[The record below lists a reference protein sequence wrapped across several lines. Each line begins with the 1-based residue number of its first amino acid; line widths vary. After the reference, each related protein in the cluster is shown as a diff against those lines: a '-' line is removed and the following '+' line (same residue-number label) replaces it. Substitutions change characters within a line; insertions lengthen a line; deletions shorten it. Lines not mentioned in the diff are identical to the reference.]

1 MTADG
6 VGAGAGR
13 GRTGLAAGSGAAR
26 GGAGPVTGGDAVRLS
41 GKGIRS
47 LTGFRALPAAG
58 VLAGHLAPF
67 AAVMVPATAGAWQA
81 VDRVNYLAVDVF
93 FLLSGFGIALGQAA
107 SGRGH
112 GRFLR
117 MRLARLWPLHAV
129 VLAGL
134 AVGAVLSDVLGL
146 GFERGGT
153 WADFVAQA
161 LLLHGWGFADS
172 LSWNGPTWS
181 LSAELACYLVFP
193 VIWALVRRVSGAGAA
208 WCWHFVAL
216 GVVFGAYWVLGAD
229 DAHLTYLAPLWRAFG
244 DFTAGAL
251 LSRAHLAGGR
261 GPEVLGRWALP
272 LVAGVFALVPAL
284 ALVGAPPLWALVL
297 VGPAVLG
304 VAQEGAA
311 VRRVFRGPV
320 ALRLGRYSFAVF
332 VVQVPCLLALSPFV
346 DGVLGVVAVVAAVLV
361 VAAVCHHLVEAPCQ
375 RALRG
380 SRG

>member
-26 GGAGPVTGGDAVRLS
+26 GGVGPDAVRLS

-47 LTGFRALPAAG
+47 LIGFRVLPAAG

-93 FLLSGFGIALGQAA
+93 FVLSGFGIALGRAEA
-107 SGRGH
+107 GRGH
-112 GRFLR
+112 GRFLWT
-117 MRLARLWPLHAV
+117 RLARLWPLHAV

-181 LSAELACYLVFP
+181 LSAELACYLAFP
-193 VIWALVRRVSGAGAA
+193 VIWALVRRVSGAAAA
-208 WCWHFVAL
+208 WCWHVVAL
-216 GVVFGAYWVLGAD
+216 LVVFGAYGVLGVD

-251 LSRAHLAGGR
+251 LSRVHLAGGR
-261 GPEVLGRWALP
+261 VPELLGRWALP
-272 LVAGVFALVPAL
+272 LVAGVFALVPVL
-284 ALVGAPPLWALVL
+284 ALVGAPPLWALAL

-304 VAQEGAA
+304 VAQEGAL

-346 DGVLGVVAVVAAVLV
+346 GGALGVVAVVAAVLV
-361 VAAVCHHLVEAPCQ
+361 VAVVCHHAVEAPCQ

-380 SRG
+380 LWG